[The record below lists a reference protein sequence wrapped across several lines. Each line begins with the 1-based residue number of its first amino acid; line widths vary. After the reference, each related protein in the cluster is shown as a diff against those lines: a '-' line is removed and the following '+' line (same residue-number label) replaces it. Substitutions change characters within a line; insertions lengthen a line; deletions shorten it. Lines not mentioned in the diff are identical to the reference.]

1 MDKLVS
7 GRAQVSF
14 QDAVQAIFWS
24 MIREVGGGRP
34 HSRLPGW
41 EAVGAWGLQEGKMD
55 KRANVPAWA

>member
-1 MDKLVS
+1 
-7 GRAQVSF
+7 
-14 QDAVQAIFWS
+14 

-55 KRANVPAWA
+55 RRTNVPPLGLNHPDREGGPPGDGWDRA